1 MTVNAAFFVTACA
14 EALIVTV
21 VVAAGLVVRTVNVPF
36 VAPAA
41 TTIDAVVGA
50 ATAVFVLDSATV
62 MPPDGAAHSVV
73 ATPLTGFP
81 PTTDDGVSTR
91 LWT

>member
-1 MTVNAAFFVTACA
+1 M
-14 EALIVTV
+14 
-21 VVAAGLVVRTVNVPF
+21 AAGLVVRTVKVPF

-41 TTIDAVVGA
+41 TTIDEVVGDA
-50 ATAVFVLDSATV
+50 MAGFVLESATV

-73 ATPLTGFP
+73 ATPLTGLP